1 MRLSHLLTFTTATIL
16 LGWFAFV
23 TMQYAQHRIRVKG
36 IAHQLQMDDRVF
48 HILPGSLNP
57 PTAIAGEER
66 LLVVGESDNDF
77 LLCSIVRSSQYTDF
91 RGQWKLDVCFR
102 PDLQPEHPRLA
113 VWESLDHFP
122 TETDLTRFRSDAL
135 RKPWV
140 KWDCPQGS
148 NPENGG

>member
-1 MRLSHLLTFTTATIL
+1 MRLTHLLTFTAATIL
-16 LGWFAFV
+16 LAWFAFV
-23 TMQYAQHRIRVKG
+23 TMQYAQHRILVKG

-57 PTAIAGEER
+57 PTAIAGEDR
-66 LLVVGESDNDF
+66 LLVVGELDNDF
-77 LLCSIVRSSQYTDF
+77 LLCSIVRNSQHTDF

-102 PDLQPEHPRLA
+102 PELQPEHPRLA

-122 TETDLTRFRSDAL
+122 TETDLKRFRSDAL
-135 RKPWV
+135 RQPWV

-148 NPENGG
+148 IPENGG